1 LAFDHLVI
9 CTGSS
14 QSFPIKDVEA
24 LTIEERRLRIIGEQ
38 NRIKS
43 AESILVVGGGAVGVE
58 VMGELVNVFTL
69 KNL

>member
-1 LAFDHLVI
+1 
-9 CTGSS
+9 
-14 QSFPIKDVEA
+14 

-58 VMGELVNVFTL
+58 VMGELVNLFSL